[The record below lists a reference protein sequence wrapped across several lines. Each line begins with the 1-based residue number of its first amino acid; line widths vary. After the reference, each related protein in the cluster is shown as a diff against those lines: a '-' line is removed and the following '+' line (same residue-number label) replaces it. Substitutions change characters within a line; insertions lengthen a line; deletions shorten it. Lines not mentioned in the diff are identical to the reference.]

1 MVASLGDFFVNIK
14 TEIKD
19 KNIKNYANQLTGL
32 AKTGLKVGGIL
43 TGAFIGAGYGFSKL
57 FNNVAMETAELGR
70 LAEDL
75 GVSPQFLENF
85 TRSFEAVGA
94 TAGDAVGTIRKLKT
108 EVEAF
113 RLGRGDFETFGI
125 LGINPQQLNDD
136 TTQSL
141 NLIRNKFKDLS
152 KSQQLYFV
160 SQIGLSEQSLR
171 ILRLNNDEYA
181 KLIKS
186 SNQAPL
192 VTKGQI
198 ASAEN
203 YARNIRR
210 LSQSFTSFK
219 RALVSTATPAFTTFT
234 QNLTKLFQNP
244 SFQKDVGAIFENLF
258 SKTLPAIIKG
268 APVFIEQIKNITN
281 AINDL
286 ATGVGNI
293 GDSKLVKILSA
304 LGSAGGAYYDF
315 FAGIGEGAANIID
328 SQIEAALA
336 PRGQNLINPKTGAT
350 SGRLGKMSD
359 RELMDSGL
367 AGNLENRRRLQ
378 RMAQG
383 ITTTNNNSITIN
395 VSKANANEIDI
406 SRAVQDGLEA
416 MERQRMTNMR
426 GASIQ

>member
-181 KLIKS
+181 KLINKIDAGQRFFLS
-186 SNQAPL
+186 GSPMS
-192 VTKGQI
+192 TKDRLKRIKMIGLSGEI
-198 ASAEN
+198 TLTRTTKEN
-203 YARNIRR
+203 
-210 LSQSFTSFK
+210 
-219 RALVSTATPAFTTFT
+219 
-234 QNLTKLFQNP
+234 
-244 SFQKDVGAIFENLF
+244 
-258 SKTLPAIIKG
+258 
-268 APVFIEQIKNITN
+268 
-281 AINDL
+281 
-286 ATGVGNI
+286 
-293 GDSKLVKILSA
+293 
-304 LGSAGGAYYDF
+304 
-315 FAGIGEGAANIID
+315 
-328 SQIEAALA
+328 IEA
-336 PRGQNLINPKTGAT
+336 GVSNPVKVYLKGTKNR
-350 SGRLGKMSD
+350 SYSD
-359 RELMDSGL
+359 YSES
-367 AGNLENRRRLQ
+367 
-378 RMAQG
+378 
-383 ITTTNNNSITIN
+383 
-395 VSKANANEIDI
+395 
-406 SRAVQDGLEA
+406 
-416 MERQRMTNMR
+416 
-426 GASIQ
+426 